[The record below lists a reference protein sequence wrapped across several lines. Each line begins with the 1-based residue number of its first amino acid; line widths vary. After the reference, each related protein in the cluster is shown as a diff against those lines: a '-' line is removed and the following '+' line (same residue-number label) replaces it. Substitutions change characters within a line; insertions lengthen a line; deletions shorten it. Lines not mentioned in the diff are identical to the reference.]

1 MYYMRDAPLCQALV
15 SDALDASNP
24 PLPERTGFGRVLRLR
39 AMRVNR
45 IGMAAPYPPRWSH
58 CLAD

>member
-15 SDALDASNP
+15 SEALDAS
-24 PLPERTGFGRVLRLR
+24 PLPERTGFGRIFRVR

-45 IGMAAPYPPRWSH
+45 MGMAPPYPTRWSH
-58 CLAD
+58 CLGD